1 MTTGTMILVLTTVGI
16 IGIGTIIFVHFFIRN
31 HEKKHLEKELL
42 NIETQKNM
50 LISSSILTELSKL
63 DSLVNNDKLSKK
75 RDEWRN
81 RFNVIKDKEIP
92 LITDRILEISALIEE
107 KNFKESSYLIASTEL
122 DINYAKTKINILLDQ
137 IRVITLSEER
147 NRTAVTKLK
156 GIYREIVNKY
166 NNSPDNY
173 KGITE
178 SISKGLINIDKL
190 FGAFESSMEKNEY
203 EEVGKIVKGL
213 NDLINNMKVV
223 IEESP
228 TILLLGVTVI
238 PKKINDVKKYYEKM
252 IKDGFNLEYLK
263 LEYNIE
269 ASNLKLEDILSRLK
283 SLDLEDSIF
292 DLKTMADY
300 FESLYGDFDK
310 ERISKKKYEDN
321 IGFIG
326 EKISRLN
333 TIIKNIYK
341 ELGNI
346 KETYEISEEDLL
358 TIDKINKEIVV
369 LKDEYKLIS
378 DRTRSKVTPYSK
390 LEKECETALINT
402 SKIEDNIEIS
412 LKSLSSL
419 KEDELRAR
427 EQLSEIRSLLK
438 KARDK
443 IKEYNLPVIPSN
455 FSIELSEAYD
465 SIKQIVIELD
475 RKPINID
482 TLNTRVD
489 TSRDLV
495 LKLYNTSNEAV
506 KTAAMSEMAIVYGN
520 RYRSTSKEVEV
531 GLNNSKKLFLKGE
544 YKKALEEILNTLN
557 IVEPGIHKRL
567 LSTYEE

>member
-1 MTTGTMILVLTTVGI
+1 
-16 IGIGTIIFVHFFIRN
+16 
-31 HEKKHLEKELL
+31 
-42 NIETQKNM
+42 
-50 LISSSILTELSKL
+50 
-63 DSLVNNDKLSKK
+63 
-75 RDEWRN
+75 
-81 RFNVIKDKEIP
+81 
-92 LITDRILEISALIEE
+92 
-107 KNFKESSYLIASTEL
+107 
-122 DINYAKTKINILLDQ
+122 
-137 IRVITLSEER
+137 
-147 NRTAVTKLK
+147 
-156 GIYREIVNKY
+156 
-166 NNSPDNY
+166 
-173 KGITE
+173 
-178 SISKGLINIDKL
+178 
-190 FGAFESSMEKNEY
+190 
-203 EEVGKIVKGL
+203 
-213 NDLINNMKVV
+213 
-223 IEESP
+223 
-228 TILLLGVTVI
+228 
-238 PKKINDVKKYYEKM
+238 
-252 IKDGFNLEYLK
+252 
-263 LEYNIE
+263 
-269 ASNLKLEDILSRLK
+269 
-283 SLDLEDSIF
+283 
-292 DLKTMADY
+292 
-300 FESLYGDFDK
+300 
-310 ERISKKKYEDN
+310 
-321 IGFIG
+321 
-326 EKISRLN
+326 
-333 TIIKNIYK
+333 
-341 ELGNI
+341 
-346 KETYEISEEDLL
+346 
-358 TIDKINKEIVV
+358 
-369 LKDEYKLIS
+369 
-378 DRTRSKVTPYSK
+378 TPYSK